1 VRLLRGAGECADWAT
16 DTLGAIEQRRGGDM
30 IAAGKPQVI
39 REWADLPATNGRPYP
54 CTVVL
59 PVAIVRAP
67 TGALVMVGDARDPF
81 GALDETFLVALG
93 RQIGSALAGAD
104 LTRRLRERGEELARL
119 STRMVRQHEEER
131 RRLSRELH
139 DETAQVFSVVK
150 LQLGVLKEQ
159 SDGATAQG
167 LARALDL
174 VDTGIRSIRNVTET
188 LRPAVL
194 DELGLVPALRSLAA
208 DTSQRCG
215 LRVEMETPTSLPPLT
230 AEAELAL
237 FRAMQESLS
246 NVVRHAHAH
255 TVHVGVRAHELGVEL
270 AVRDDGRGMRDGGR
284 AGGMGLA
291 GMRERIAALGGQLSV
306 ASAERGGGTVVRAWV
321 PALSA

>member
-1 VRLLRGAGECADWAT
+1 
-16 DTLGAIEQRRGGDM
+16 
-30 IAAGKPQVI
+30 
-39 REWADLPATNGRPYP
+39 
-54 CTVVL
+54 VL
-59 PVAIVRAP
+59 PVAIERAA

-81 GALDETFLVALG
+81 GALDESFLVALG
-93 RQIGSALAGAD
+93 RQIGGALAAAD

-119 STRMVRQHEEER
+119 SVRMLRQHEEER

-139 DETAQVFSVVK
+139 DETAQVFSAVK
-150 LQLGVLKEQ
+150 LQLGVLRER
-159 SDGATAQG
+159 SDGAAAQA
-167 LARALDL
+167 LTRALDL

-246 NVVRHAHAH
+246 NVVRHAQAR
-255 TVHVGVRAHELGVEL
+255 TVHVRVKARDLGVEL
-270 AVRDDGRGMRDGGR
+270 AVRDDGLGMRD
-284 AGGMGLA
+284 AGSASGMGLA

-306 ASAERGGGTVVRAWV
+306 GAAGDRGTEVRAWV
-321 PALSA
+321 PAGGA